1 MVSRVISVYNG
12 DLDKLMKDLIVY
24 EIVIKGWKEK
34 NPDYSIDLIIDV
46 DEGEFYTLSVKC
58 KKV

>member
-46 DEGEFYTLSVKC
+46 DEGVWNGTP
-58 KKV
+58 